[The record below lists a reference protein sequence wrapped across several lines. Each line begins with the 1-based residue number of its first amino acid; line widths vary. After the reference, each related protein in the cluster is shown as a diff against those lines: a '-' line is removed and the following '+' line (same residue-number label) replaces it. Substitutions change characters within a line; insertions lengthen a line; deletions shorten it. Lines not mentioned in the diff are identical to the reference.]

1 MLYLLCALPLDDE
14 RGTRPLLTSS
24 LTGSASALHRQTYI
38 SIRLGSWKFLFP
50 SISHCLRSLEGGK
63 ERGREGGREGGCR
76 QRSRKFGDGRFTIV
90 RSSRK
95 GSARG
100 ERGRQRGG
108 GAEQAAKVPNRCKVR
123 RRQRPPPISIPQHLA
138 TLVSGERVR
147 VEFIATG
154 REKRTPFDGTSLTS

>member
-1 MLYLLCALPLDDE
+1 MCSPTRRRKRDSPSSHLVTNWLSLCAAWANTHLDPTGKLE
-14 RGTRPLLTSS
+14 VLISLHFSLSS
-24 LTGSASALHRQTYI
+24 
-38 SIRLGSWKFLFP
+38 KP
-50 SISHCLRSLEGGK
+50 
-63 ERGREGGREGGCR
+63 GGREGEREEGKEGVVNVPGN
-76 QRSRKFGDGRFTIV
+76 SAMVDSLSIV

-100 ERGRQRGG
+100 ERGGQRGG
-108 GAEQAAKVPNRCKVR
+108 GAEQAAEVPNRCKVR